1 MLQSAVSAQVLCRG
15 ELEGC
20 THDPEL
26 PIVPMI
32 AIMTPRLTSPPAFP
46 AVHASVH
53 SEAGVRPQDAMSV
66 PTYPTMGFVVVSR
79 MT

>member
-1 MLQSAVSAQVLCRG
+1 MLQSAVSAQVRGRG
-15 ELEGC
+15 EVW

-46 AVHASVH
+46 AVHASVQ
-53 SEAGVRPQDAMSV
+53 SEAGVRPQDAISV
-66 PTYPTMGFVVVSR
+66 PMYPTMGIVVVSN